1 MYVLRLLLLLDD
13 DVESADSLAILSCIQ
28 ILWCLGKNC
37 MAVGT
42 RHIIVYFQQQADR
55 FDDDV
60 ESADV

>member
-1 MYVLRLLLLLDD
+1 MCVITTFAVVDD

-42 RHIIVYFQQQADR
+42 RHIIVYFQQQQADR
-55 FDDDV
+55 FDKRTG
-60 ESADV
+60 